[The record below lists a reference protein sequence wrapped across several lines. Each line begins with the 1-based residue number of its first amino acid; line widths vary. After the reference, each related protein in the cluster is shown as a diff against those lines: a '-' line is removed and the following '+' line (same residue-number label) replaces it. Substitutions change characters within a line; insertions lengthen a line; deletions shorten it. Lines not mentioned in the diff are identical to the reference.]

1 MVFDCCLD
9 EGTRQAKQKSKDIDK
24 KISREKERFRRQ
36 VKILLLGAGES
47 GKSTFLKQMRIIHGE
62 DYDVAALAEFRPVV
76 YSNILKGMK
85 VLADARRK
93 LGIEWG
99 DANNQRY
106 ARTILD
112 FQAPQKIETSL
123 FLQYVDAVSKLW
135 QDEGIQTSYDRRRE
149 FQLVR
154 YILLSYYYGM
164 KIWRCLVK

>member
-9 EGTRQAKQKSKDIDK
+9 PALRAQKDRSKEIDK
-24 KISREKERFRRQ
+24 QISRQKEKLRRQ

-62 DYDVAALAEFRPVV
+62 DYDTSALCEFRPIV

-99 DANNQRY
+99 DPNNQRY

-123 FLQYVDAVSKLW
+123 FLQYVDAVNKLW
-135 QDEGIQTSYDRRRE
+135 QDEGIRTSYDRRRE

-154 YILLSYYYGM
+154 I
-164 KIWRCLVK
+164 

>member
-1 MVFDCCLD
+1 MVFDCCVD
-9 EGTRQAKQKSKDIDK
+9 ASTHEANRISRQIDK
-24 KISREKERFRRQ
+24 KISSEKERFRRQ

-62 DYDVAALAEFRPVV
+62 DYNVAALAEFRPIV

-99 DANNQRY
+99 DPNNQRY
-106 ARTILD
+106 AKTILD
-112 FQAPQKIETSL
+112 FQAPQKIETNL
-123 FLQYVDAVSKLW
+123 FLQYVDAVNRLW

-149 FQLVR
+149 FQLVSLNAA
-154 YILLSYYYGM
+154 IVFEMPAINEQLL
-164 KIWRCLVK
+164 

>member
-9 EGTRQAKQKSKDIDK
+9 DEAKRAKQTSKDIDK
-24 KISREKERFRRQ
+24 KLSREKERFRRQ

-62 DYDVAALAEFRPVV
+62 DYDVSALSEFRPIV

-93 LGIEWG
+93 LGIDWG
-99 DANNQRY
+99 DPNNQRY

-112 FQAPQKIETSL
+112 FQAPQKIETNL

-135 QDEGIQTSYDRRRE
+135 QDEGIQIAYDRRRE
-149 FQLVR
+149 FQLVCVFFI
-154 YILLSYYYGM
+154 YS
-164 KIWRCLVK
+164 VS